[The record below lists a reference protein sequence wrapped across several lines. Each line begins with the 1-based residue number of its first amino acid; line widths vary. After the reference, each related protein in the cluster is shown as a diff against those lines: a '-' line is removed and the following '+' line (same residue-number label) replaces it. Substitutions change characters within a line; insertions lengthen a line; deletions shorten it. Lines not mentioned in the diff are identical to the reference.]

1 MEPRQCYCTYQP
13 LIKDFKMSDM
23 FDVDQLNNLNLEAV
37 EEKVE
42 SLRDGGGEV
51 VEASDEC
58 EGGACKI

>member
-1 MEPRQCYCTYQP
+1 
-13 LIKDFKMSDM
+13 MSDV